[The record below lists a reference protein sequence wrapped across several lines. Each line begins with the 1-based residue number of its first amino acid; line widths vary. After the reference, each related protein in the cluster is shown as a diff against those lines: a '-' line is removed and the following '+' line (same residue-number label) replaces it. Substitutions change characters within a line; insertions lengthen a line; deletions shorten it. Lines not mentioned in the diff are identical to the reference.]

1 MTVSSW
7 RPQRDFEPG
16 TSHRGKYNCSERAVA
31 IRCNSDGLKSGALP
45 DDVNV
50 AFPNIILVAL
60 PCEIRV
66 QSVSMRSLSVCP
78 SAGSLILL

>member
-16 TSHRGKYNCSERAVA
+16 TSHRRKYNCSERAVA
-31 IRCNSDGLKSGALP
+31 IRCNSDGLKSGTLP
-45 DDVNV
+45 DDVNL

-60 PCEIRV
+60 PYEIRV
-66 QSVSMRSLSVCP
+66 QNVSVRPLSVCP

>member
-7 RPQRDFEPG
+7 GPQRDFEPW
-16 TSHRGKYNCSERAVA
+16 TSRRGKNYCSERAVA
-31 IRCNSDGLKSGALP
+31 IHRNSDGLKSGTLP

-60 PCEIRV
+60 PYEIRV
-66 QSVSMRSLSVCP
+66 QNVSVRPLSVCP